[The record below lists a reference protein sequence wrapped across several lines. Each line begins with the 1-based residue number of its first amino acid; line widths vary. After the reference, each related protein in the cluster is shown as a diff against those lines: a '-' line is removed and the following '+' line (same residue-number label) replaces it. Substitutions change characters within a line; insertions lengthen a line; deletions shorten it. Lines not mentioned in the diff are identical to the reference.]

1 MSSTHT
7 KVTTF
12 KERFSEL
19 SGESEKTITDL
30 AKDLHVSYQTISA
43 WRLGTRSPKEPTII
57 AIANHFGVDVA
68 WLMGFD
74 VPKVR
79 DAPILTRANS
89 FTEEDRPKNNRV
101 RLLLREFN
109 RMSDEELDRATEM
122 MRLMFARNADHFRE
136 DDNET

>member
-7 KVTTF
+7 KVATF
-12 KERFSEL
+12 KERFYEL

-30 AKDLHVSYQTISA
+30 AKELHVSYQTISA

-74 VPKVR
+74 VPKNKST
-79 DAPILTRANS
+79 PQQTTS
-89 FTEEDRPKNNRV
+89 TEEPQSDGV
-101 RLLLREFN
+101 RLLIKGLNKLSPAQLEQ
-109 RMSDEELDRATEM
+109 ATNVM
-122 MRLMFARNADHFRE
+122 KAMFAEYAEYFNKENTD
-136 DDNET
+136 ET